1 MKWDVYEGENVIMVM
16 VIIMY
21 HYLMGQKDQQ
31 KEDTSGIIVDML
43 VMGSVTWM
51 RPEMRDIIWM
61 NMHN

>member
-1 MKWDVYEGENVIMVM
+1 MIMVM

-43 VMGSVTWM
+43 VMGSVT
-51 RPEMRDIIWM
+51 
-61 NMHN
+61 